1 MRKITMQEVER
12 HNTPDDCWVV
22 INGKVYD
29 LSVFQ
34 KEHPGGSPI
43 ITNNAGKDVS
53 NLFNDVH
60 PEDIVERLLTPE
72 ACVGVVD
79 MDTVDPAIHVVA
91 GKEKRFCQRRSRQ

>member
-43 ITNNAGKDVS
+43 ITDNAGKDVS
-53 NLFNDVH
+53 NPVSYKH
-60 PEDIVERLLTPE
+60 LTLP
-72 ACVGVVD
+72 
-79 MDTVDPAIHVVA
+79 TTSP
-91 GKEKRFCQRRSRQ
+91 